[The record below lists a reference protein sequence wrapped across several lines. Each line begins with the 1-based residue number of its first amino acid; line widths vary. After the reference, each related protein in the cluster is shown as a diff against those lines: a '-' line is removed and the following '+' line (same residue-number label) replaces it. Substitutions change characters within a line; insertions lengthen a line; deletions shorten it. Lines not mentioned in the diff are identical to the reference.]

1 METYIGPNLSIESHT
16 CGTSTEDLYDAFHYS
31 FRKWNAKE
39 DSSFFFLIIKCNL
52 ELFIYFSVYVN
63 LHRENYVKFGEEALV
78 SSTVGA
84 FFVMRCDCSALLLPT

>member
-1 METYIGPNLSIESHT
+1 MTHFIILSES
-16 CGTSTEDLYDAFHYS
+16 GMQKRIVA
-31 FRKWNAKE
+31 
-39 DSSFFFLIIKCNL
+39 FFFIIKCNL

-78 SSTVGA
+78 SATVGA

>member
-1 METYIGPNLSIESHT
+1 MKVIPVAHQLKTFMTHFIILSES
-16 CGTSTEDLYDAFHYS
+16 GMQKRIVA
-31 FRKWNAKE
+31 
-39 DSSFFFLIIKCNL
+39 FFFFIIKCNL

-78 SSTVGA
+78 SATVGA